1 MSDSESTSDPT
12 ADDTTSAEGD
22 DTSGTKSSTATATKA
37 TGEADAKSGAD
48 GKAHL
53 NDSSHGIQVFSAP
66 SDAPRVRWRTD
77 LISAG
82 FNSALLIFLI
92 IVAGAGS
99 SLDQNVLGFVG
110 DLPGWLLWLGQTAY
124 VVGVLYAFGL
134 LIGVG
139 IFARGRLELLRDMVL
154 AAVLAVV
161 IILVLTQW
169 LDSRWPEFAFFDL
182 QQTRD
187 TFPAFFVTTS
197 AAIQAAASPHLTAP
211 MRKIGWTMIAVA
223 VAASVFGGVTTVSD
237 AIGGLLV
244 GLIAA
249 ALIRYVF
256 GTSAGLPSTNRIRA
270 GLGDLG
276 VQVDELRYTDN
287 QPAGSV
293 VLTGTSHDGTPLF
306 VSGLGRDSW
315 GTRRWTRIWRAAW
328 YQDQGAQYGSDRRQQ
343 VEHESLVM
351 LLADQAGVSVP
362 GLVTVGMT
370 DRDDALLVS
379 DLLDHTLHDVADGD
393 VDDDMLD
400 AIWAQL
406 GKLHDAG
413 LSHGSLDSIHI
424 WFDSSG
430 APALMGFSDA
440 AVHPSFEQVHDDVA
454 ALLVLTAL
462 IVGDDRAIAAARRSR
477 GDDALETML
486 PVLQTAAL
494 NARLRTRV
502 KKQKL
507 KLKDLRKETATA
519 IGADVPA
526 VEQLTRVTWKSVLMV
541 VFIGYAAYTI
551 IGGLADVGWS
561 NITDAFEDARWG
573 LVVIALILAAA
584 TNWTDAIALKAVSPK
599 PVPVGVTTVEQF
611 AIGFVNIA
619 VPSAAG
625 RVATNTRFF
634 QKFGINAVTS
644 TTTGAI
650 SGFVGFIA
658 QAILVVLTILVGAGS
673 IDFSQMSG
681 GGGAIRL
688 LGMAIV
694 GFVAAFIL
702 MALIPKWR
710 HWAENKLR
718 KPLSQMGDA
727 FNMIKSPRV
736 AIKALASSMGT
747 EILYGAAFAMC
758 VLAVG
763 ESISLGEAVFINVTV
778 SLFAGLMP
786 IPGGIGVS
794 EAGMTAGLTA
804 IGIDSD
810 QAVAAVLIYR
820 MISYYLP
827 PLWGYASMRWL
838 TKHDYL

>member
-1 MSDSESTSDPT
+1 MAES
-12 ADDTTSAEGD
+12 GD
-22 DTSGTKSSTATATKA
+22 GV
-37 TGEADAKSGAD
+37 
-48 GKAHL
+48 
-53 NDSSHGIQVFSAP
+53 QVFSAP
-66 SDAPRVRWRTD
+66 SDGPRVRWPTD

-82 FNSALLIFLI
+82 FTSALLAFLVV
-92 IVAGAGS
+92 VAGEGS
-99 SLDQNVLGFVG
+99 SFDRNVLDFVG
-110 DLPGWLLWLGQTAY
+110 GLPGWLLWLGQAAY
-124 VVGVLYAFGL
+124 VVGLVYSFGL

-139 IFARGRLELLRDMVL
+139 FVAKGRLELLRDMLL

-161 IILVLTQW
+161 IVLVLTQW
-169 LDSRWPEFAFFDL
+169 INNRWPEFAFFDL
-182 QQTRD
+182 QETRD
-187 TFPAFFVTTS
+187 TFPAFFVTTA

-211 MRKIGWTMIAVA
+211 MRKIGWTFIVAAV
-223 VAASVFGGVTTVSD
+223 VASVFGGVTTSS
-237 AIGGLLV
+237 AASGGLLV
-244 GLIAA
+244 GLVSA
-249 ALIRYVF
+249 ALIRYAF
-256 GTSAGLPSTNRIRA
+256 GTTAGLPSTNRVRA
-270 GLGDLG
+270 GLADLG
-276 VQVDELRYTDN
+276 VRVDQLQYADR

-293 VLTGTSHDGTPLF
+293 VLTGTAGDDGTPLF
-306 VSGLGRDSW
+306 VGGLGRDSW

-343 VEHESLVM
+343 VEHEALVM

-362 GLVTVGMT
+362 ALITVGMT
-370 DRDDALLVS
+370 ESDDALLVA
-379 DLLDHTLHDVADGD
+379 DLLDHTLNDVAVGD

-400 AIWAQL
+400 AIWEQL
-406 GKLHDAG
+406 DKLHDAG
-413 LSHGSLDSIHI
+413 LSHGSIDAVHI

-430 APALMGFSDA
+430 DPALMGFSDA
-440 AVHPSFEQVHDDVA
+440 AVHPTSDQKHDDVA
-454 ALLVLTAL
+454 AMLVVTAL
-462 IVGDDRAIAAARRSR
+462 IVGDDRSIAAAQRSR

-486 PVLQTAAL
+486 PMLQTAAL

-502 KKQKL
+502 RKQKL
-507 KLKDLRKETATA
+507 KLKDLRKETAVA
-519 IGADVPA
+519 VGVDVPA
-526 VEQLTRVTWKSVLMV
+526 VEQLTRVSWKSVLMI

-561 NITDAFEDARWG
+561 NIGEAFSDARWG
-573 LVVIALILAAA
+573 LVAIGLVLAAS
-584 TNWTDAIALKAVSPK
+584 TNWTDAIALKTVSPK

-634 QKFGINAVTS
+634 QKFGINAITS

-650 SGFVGFIA
+650 TGLVGFLA

-673 IDFSQMSG
+673 IDFSEMQG

-688 LGMAIV
+688 LAMAVIC
-694 GFVAAFIL
+694 FIAAFFL
-702 MALIPKWR
+702 VAVVPKWR
-710 HWAENKLR
+710 HWAKDKIR
-718 KPLSQMGDA
+718 KPLSQMRDA
-727 FNMIKSPRV
+727 FKMIKNPRV
-736 AIKALASSMGT
+736 AITALTSSMGT
-747 EILYGAAFAMC
+747 EILYGAGFAMC

-786 IPGGIGVS
+786 VPGGVGVS
-794 EAGMTAGLTA
+794 EAGMVAGLAA
-804 IGIDSD
+804 IGIDSEA
-810 QAVAAVLIYR
+810 AVAAVLIYR